1 MPEKAELRKQML
13 AERDKLDIVLKSRL
27 DLAICNRLEDII
39 EARNAKVV
47 HSYLP
52 MGSEI
57 DVYPLLEHLLTV
69 GVTVIT
75 PKSLKGRQI
84 KNLQLHSLEELEE
97 GIYGTK
103 HPAHDEEYTGPID
116 VYIIPGLAF
125 DKKHYRVGYGGGYYD
140 SHLAGQEGY
149 KVGICYPFQLVD
161 ELPVEAHDVP
171 MDAVVY

>member
-1 MPEKAELRKQML
+1 MPDKAELRKQML

-39 EARNAKVV
+39 EARNGKVV

-116 VYIIPGLAF
+116 IYIIPGLAF
-125 DKKHYRVGYGGGYYD
+125 DKKHSRVGYGGGYYD
-140 SHLAGQEGY
+140 RHLVGQGGY
-149 KVGICYPFQLVD
+149 KVGICYPFQIVD
-161 ELPVEAHDVP
+161 ELPVETHDIV
-171 MDAVVY
+171 MDMVVY